1 MRRKKAGR
9 RLSVKD
15 IRMQYSGLIIFAAKL
30 TSVLTGLIFQFI
42 IARELS
48 GVEYDLWFNIN
59 DVSNYFV
66 LMAGVLPFWAM
77 RYVTRDKEAATKTGI
92 VGNLAISGVAAGIY
106 ILFIPTVMSA
116 LHISSTYLPTYL
128 LISIQI
134 IEVYSIGVLEPCLQ
148 PRKPQ
153 AIGYGLLAQQ
163 VAKVSIA
170 YLLII
175 VLQQF
180 LVGAVVA
187 TLAGFAIQILYYS
200 RLVAAEL
207 NRKIRFEYIR
217 EWLKGSLGNI
227 YNVVGNQLATVIF
240 IMLFAFG
247 GEGARGILGAGAVV
261 VNVITYSSFLSYAL
275 YPKLMADKN
284 CEDATSCMKMVL
296 MFAIPMTIGAIAL
309 ADSFMVLLR
318 PEFAAYYA
326 VLAVLAV
333 DAFVSVISSFYLSIL
348 YGFETVDDE
357 AKLSLRKLVKSKMF
371 IAFSL
376 PYLHSAFTLP
386 TAYYVLTNFAN
397 DHPYQAALYV
407 SIINAVVRTA
417 MFLILF
423 IVVRKAVMVR
433 IPWRNIGKYLLSA
446 ATMGIV
452 LYIIPHPTRISLI
465 LAETALGG
473 LIYLGLL
480 FLIDKEARKLPK
492 DIIQEFR

>member
-1 MRRKKAGR
+1 
-9 RLSVKD
+9 LSVKD
-15 IRMQYSGLIIFAAKL
+15 IRLQYSGLIIFAAKL

-42 IARELS
+42 IARALT
-48 GVEYDLWFNIN
+48 GPVHGQEYGLWFNIS

-77 RYVTRDKEAATKTGI
+77 RYVTRDKQGATKTGI
-92 VGNLAISGVAAGIY
+92 VGNLAISGVAAATY
-106 ILFIPTVMSA
+106 LLLIPTVMSA

-128 LISIQI
+128 LVSIQI

-153 AIGYGLLAQQ
+153 AIGYGLLVQQ
-163 VAKVSIA
+163 VAKVAIA

-175 VLQQF
+175 VFQQF

-187 TLAGFAIQILYYS
+187 TLTGFAIQILYYS

-207 NRKIRFEYIR
+207 KQKIRFEYIR

-227 YNVVGNQLATVIF
+227 YNVIGNQLAAVIF
-240 IMLFAFG
+240 IMLFAIG
-247 GEGARGILGAGAVV
+247 GDEARGILGAGAVV

-296 MFAIPMTIGAIAL
+296 MFAIPMTIGAIVL
-309 ADSFMVLLR
+309 ADSFIVLLK
-318 PEFAAYYA
+318 PEYAGTGA

-348 YGFETVDDE
+348 YGFESVDDE
-357 AKLSLRKLVKSKMF
+357 ARLSLRKLVKSKMF

-386 TAYYVLTNFAN
+386 TAYYVLTNFASN
-397 DHPYQAALYV
+397 QPYQAALDV
-407 SIINAVVRTA
+407 SVINAVVRTA

-446 ATMGIV
+446 AAMGTI

-480 FLIDKEARKLPK
+480 FLIDKETRKLPK
-492 DIIQEFR
+492 DIVQEFRRK

>member
-1 MRRKKAGR
+1 M
-9 RLSVKD
+9 SVKD
-15 IRMQYSGLIIFAAKL
+15 IRLQYSGLIIFAAKL

-42 IARELS
+42 IARALT
-48 GVEYDLWFNIN
+48 GPVHGKEYDLWFNIT

-77 RYVTRDKEAATKTGI
+77 RYVTRNKEGATKTGI
-92 VGNLAISGVAAGIY
+92 VGNLAISGVAAAIY
-106 ILFIPTVMSA
+106 ILLIPTVMSG
-116 LHISSTYLPTYL
+116 LHISSAYLPTYL

-134 IEVYSIGVLEPCLQ
+134 IEVYSIGVLESCLQ

-153 AIGYGLLAQQ
+153 AIGYGLLVQQ
-163 VAKVSIA
+163 VAKVALA
-170 YLLII
+170 YTLII
-175 VLQQF
+175 VFQQF
-180 LVGAVVA
+180 LAGAVVA
-187 TLAGFAIQILYYS
+187 TIAGFAIQTIYYS

-207 NRKIRFEYIR
+207 KKKIKFEYIR

-227 YNVVGNQLATVIF
+227 YNVVGNQLATLVY

-247 GEGARGILGAGAVV
+247 GEGARGTLGAGAVV

-309 ADSFMVLLR
+309 ADSFIVLLK
-318 PEFAAYYA
+318 PEYAGTGA

-333 DAFVSVISSFYLSIL
+333 DAFVSVISGFYLSIL

-386 TAYYVLTNFAN
+386 TAYFALTNLAN
-397 DHPYQAALYV
+397 NQPYQAALYV
-407 SIINAVVRTA
+407 SIINAVARTA
-417 MFLILF
+417 MFFILF
-423 IVVRKAVMVR
+423 IVVRRTITVR
-433 IPWRNIGKYLLSA
+433 IPWRNIGKYVFSA
-446 ATMGIV
+446 AAMGIV
-452 LYIIPHPTRISLI
+452 LYIIPHSTRISLI

-480 FLIDKEARKLPK
+480 LLIDKETRRMPK
-492 DIIQEFR
+492 DIIREFRRK